1 MAGVDLVSVKE
12 ILGHRDVA
20 TTMRYSHL
28 SPTHLRQAVNMGSL
42 GTHLRPISPP
52 AVQSGTGTTTV
63 TAAPHEKPATTVDG
77 SQVVDLMGK
86 TAWLWEQDPFLGSQ
100 FKNPKSKHAPIVRF
114 LDKEYPHC

>member
-42 GTHLRPISPP
+42 GSHLRTSSPP
-52 AVQSGTGTTTV
+52 AVHSGTGTTTGS
-63 TAAPHEKPATTVDG
+63 ASPHDKHAHSMTG
-77 SQVVDLMGK
+77 SQVVDLFGE
-86 TAWLWEQDPFLGSQ
+86 TTWLGNQDAPLSSQ
-100 FKNPKSKHAPIVRF
+100 FKKPKSKYAPIMRF